1 MELRHLRYFLA
12 VADAAHFGKAARR
25 LHVSQPTLSQQIK
38 QLEDEL
44 GSPLFERGRSGA
56 RLTQAGE
63 IFRTHAS
70 RVIEDVRA
78 GTLAVE
84 ALRGLTMGTLRVG
97 YLPSLRGLA
106 VPALS
111 AVLRKYPGVRIHAQ
125 EIVVSRVE
133 GRLAEGKLD
142 VGLALGSTRLAEVEA
157 EPVFE
162 SRLGLVVGK
171 RHRLAGET
179 HVELRALDDEP
190 FALLA
195 RGLRARSSVDTY
207 LASTKFSP
215 RIVLES
221 SAVGSLLAIVRA
233 GLAVTLLPEP
243 RFADPDRLPVLALSP
258 TPPSQ
263 LTALLFRRDVPRTP
277 SAVAFAEEVRA
288 LASDAAGR

>member
-12 VADAAHFGKAARR
+12 VAEAAHFGKAARR

-44 GSPLFERGRSGA
+44 GAALFERGRSGA

-63 IFRTHAS
+63 IFLTHAS
-70 RVIEDVRA
+70 RVLEDVRA

-106 VPALS
+106 VPALA

-133 GRLAEGKLD
+133 GRLAEGRLD
-142 VGLALGSTRLAEVEA
+142 VGLALGSTRLSEVES

-179 HVELRALDDEP
+179 HVELRALESEP

-195 RGLRARSSVDTY
+195 RGLRARASVDTY
-207 LASTKFSP
+207 LASTRFSP

-243 RFADPDRLPVLALSP
+243 RFADPDRLPILTLTP